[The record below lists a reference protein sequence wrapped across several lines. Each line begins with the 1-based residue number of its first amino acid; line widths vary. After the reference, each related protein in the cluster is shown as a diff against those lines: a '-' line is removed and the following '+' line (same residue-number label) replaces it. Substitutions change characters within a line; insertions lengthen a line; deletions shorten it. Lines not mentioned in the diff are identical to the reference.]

1 MKQCSGCN
9 LSKVIWKS
17 VGKNTKYCKACWF
30 KLNKPKA
37 ISPISKKRKND
48 TDEYLKK
55 RDVFLN
61 LNQHCQAKLLNCT
74 LISTDVHHLYS
85 GKDRNKYY
93 LDETTWKA
101 VCRNCH
107 NYIHDKL
114 SKEDA
119 INLNLKLI
127 E

>member
-1 MKQCSGCN
+1 M
-9 LSKVIWKS
+9 LKVIKE
-17 VGKNTKYCKACWF
+17 T
-30 KLNKPKA
+30 LRLKPE
-37 ISPISKKRKND
+37 SLSED
-48 TDEYLKK
+48 K